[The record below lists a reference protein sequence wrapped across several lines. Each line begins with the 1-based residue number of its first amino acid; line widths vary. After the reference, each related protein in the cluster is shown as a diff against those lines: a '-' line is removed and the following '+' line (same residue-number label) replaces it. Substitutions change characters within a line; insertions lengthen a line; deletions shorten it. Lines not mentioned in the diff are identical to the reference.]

1 MTDDLGSSGMDGAP
15 GPESRPRRRAV
26 AVRGGASA
34 RTPIVARY
42 SRREDSASSS
52 SRNSSVSRS
61 TTPIPRGNYGLGS
74 ATAELRAAEE
84 ETRESGLSRFL
95 RDRVVGRAAHTT
107 VLDPEEGMASE
118 ESCRED
124 PTKLGTQELRAWA
137 GRSTASIIQLAT
149 KSSHLKGTYVKKF
162 KEAASELQA
171 IVEALTTRNEAE
183 ETRRLQ
189 ADNNRLRSEL
199 EIIRAEQKAY
209 RRDFT
214 EMKTAMAKEAARE
227 ASKMAAEGASAKE
240 AATGAPPASALQ
252 ADVLEELKASIVA
265 AVGRMLDARFAGIE
279 KRLLPERVVRPPLSS
294 DRRGPV
300 PPRTAGAP
308 QAVRGLSGGLGAS
321 PAAASPGAPPATT
334 PTSNLPTATPKNP
347 SAAAAKP
354 KPKPNLAPPKTAA
367 VVITLAPE
375 AARKGVT
382 YAQVLEQAERRVNL
396 EELGIGAGMRIR
408 RSATGGRLLELP
420 KEQTQDQAE
429 VLAERLRIALEGVA
443 EVVRPT
449 KTVTLRV
456 TGLDDSAT
464 AVKVAEAVAR
474 AGGCSL
480 TAVKATQVQTGPL
493 GTGWSTVYCSVDA
506 AKKVC
511 DAGRLLVGW
520 SSAGVQALEH
530 RPLRFFRCMGMG
542 HTASLCPSKTDWS
555 KMCYRCGEEGHRH
568 VGCERPLRCAV
579 CADASQPSG
588 HIMGG
593 KSCHPPQGKARVV
606 PSQSD
611 RSGPAQ
617 NEDTDMPSNE

>member
-1 MTDDLGSSGMDGAP
+1 MTDDLGSSGLDGAP
-15 GPESRPRRRAV
+15 GPETRPRRRAV

-42 SRREDSASSS
+42 SRRVDSASPS

-209 RRDFT
+209 RWDFT
-214 EMKTAMAKEAARE
+214 EMKTAMAKEARRGRPRRWQLRE
-227 ASKMAAEGASAKE
+227 LRQRKRQRGLRSAFFLKGSSAHRCPQTEGA
-240 AATGAPPASALQ
+240 
-252 ADVLEELKASIVA
+252 
-265 AVGRMLDARFAGIE
+265 
-279 KRLLPERVVRPPLSS
+279 RLLPVRLELHRQVGASRAASERARP
-294 DRRGPV
+294 RGCPK
-300 PPRTAGAP
+300 RAAP
-308 QAVRGLSGGLGAS
+308 QEETWSEVVTRKNRAKK
-321 PAAASPGAPPATT
+321 T
-334 PTSNLPTATPKNP
+334 PTSNLPTATLKNP

-408 RSATGGRLLELP
+408 RSATGARLLELP
-420 KEQTQDQAE
+420 KEHTQDQAE
-429 VLAERLRIALEGVA
+429 VLAERLRKALEGVA

-493 GTGWSTVYCSVDA
+493 GTGWSTVYCPVDA

-530 RPLRFFRCMGMG
+530 RPLRCFKCMGMG
-542 HTASLCPSKTDWS
+542 HTASLCPSKTDRS

-617 NEDTDMPSNE
+617 TEDTDMPSNE

>member
-15 GPESRPRRRAV
+15 GPETRPRRRAV

-42 SRREDSASSS
+42 SRREDSASPS

-107 VLDPEEGMASE
+107 VLDPEEEMASE

-171 IVEALTTRNEAE
+171 IVEALTKRNEAE

-227 ASKMAAEGASAKE
+227 ASKMAAEGASAKK

-279 KRLLPERVVRPPLSS
+279 ERLLPERVVRPPLSS
-294 DRRGPV
+294 DRRGPA

-308 QAVRGLSGGLGAS
+308 QAGRGLSGGLGAS
-321 PAAASPGAPPATT
+321 PASASPKAPPATAGPSRAAPQEETWSEVVTRKNRAKKT

-480 TAVKATQVQTGPL
+480 TTVKATQVQTGSL
-493 GTGWSTVYCSVDA
+493 GTGWSTVYCPVDA

-530 RPLRFFRCMGMG
+530 RPLRCSGAWVWDTRR
-542 HTASLCPSKTDWS
+542 LCAPPKPT
-555 KMCYRCGEEGHRH
+555 GA
-568 VGCERPLRCAV
+568 RCATGV
-579 CADASQPSG
+579 ERRATG
-588 HIMGG
+588 
-593 KSCHPPQGKARVV
+593 
-606 PSQSD
+606 
-611 RSGPAQ
+611 
-617 NEDTDMPSNE
+617 T